1 MVTAKHNFQRSASN
15 PANQKV
21 IDFLDE
27 LQKLATNALGV
38 GTQAVSEVFMYV
50 RMPPHWTKSLNQALL
65 QNETSE
71 QNVSHN
77 EKELELNSLEA
88 QMIFR

>member
-21 IDFLDE
+21 IEFLDKRR
-27 LQKLATNALGV
+27 KLATDAFGV
-38 GTQAVSEVFMYV
+38 GSQAVSEVFMYV
-50 RMPPHWTKSLNQALL
+50 KMPPHLKISLNQALL

-71 QNVSHN
+71 HSVSHN
-77 EKELELNSLEA
+77 EKS
-88 QMIFR
+88 